1 MTFGPGTFY
10 NSITNQCE
18 SAVAFG
24 PGTFYNS
31 AANQCE
37 IAEIAC
43 GPSNGRRIAT
53 KAPLE
58 IAGSAVDAQILADQV
73 LDLMSSYLEKHAEVT
88 VSLKDEKLRSQ
99 LKQLFGQPALA

>member
-18 SAVAFG
+18 TAVAFG

-31 AANQCE
+31 IANQC
-37 IAEIAC
+37 EIAC
-43 GPSNGRRIAT
+43 GPSNGRRMAT
-53 KAPLE
+53 DVPLE
-58 IAGSAVDAQILADQV
+58 IADSADDAQLLADQV
-73 LDLMSSYLEKHAEVT
+73 LDVVSSYLEKHAEVAA
-88 VSLKDEKLRSQ
+88 SLKDEKLRSQ

>member
-1 MTFGPGTFY
+1 MTCGPGTVY

-18 SAVAFG
+18 TAMAFG

-31 AANQCE
+31 VANQCE

-43 GPSNGRRIAT
+43 SPSNGRRMAT
-53 KAPLE
+53 EVPIE
-58 IAGSAVDAQILADQV
+58 IADPADDAHILAV
-73 LDLMSSYLEKHAEVT
+73 VSSHLEKHPE
-88 VSLKDEKLRSQ
+88 DEGFRVR

>member
-1 MTFGPGTFY
+1 MTCGPGTFQ
-10 NSITNQCE
+10 NPITNQCE

-37 IAEIAC
+37 IAC
-43 GPSNGRRIAT
+43 GPSNGRRMAT
-53 KAPLE
+53 EVPLE
-58 IAGSAVDAQILADQV
+58 IADDADDAQIFADQV
-73 LDLMSSYLEKHAEVT
+73 LDVVSSYLEKHAEV
-88 VSLKDEKLRSQ
+88 EKLRSQ

>member
-1 MTFGPGTFY
+1 MTCGPGTFY

-18 SAVAFG
+18 SAMAFG

-31 AANQCE
+31 AANQCD

-43 GPSNGRRIAT
+43 GPSNGRRMAT
-53 KAPLE
+53 EVPLE
-58 IAGSAVDAQILADQV
+58 IADSADFAQLLADQV
-73 LDLMSSYLEKHAEVT
+73 LDVVSSYLEKQAEV
-88 VSLKDEKLRSQ
+88 EKLRSQ